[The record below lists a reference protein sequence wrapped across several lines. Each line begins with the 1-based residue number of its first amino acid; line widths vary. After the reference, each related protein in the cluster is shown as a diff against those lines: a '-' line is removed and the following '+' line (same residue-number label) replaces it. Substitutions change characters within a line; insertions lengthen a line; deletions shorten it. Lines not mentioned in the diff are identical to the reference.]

1 MKNLLQIIVRFHFTI
16 LFLIIE
22 LVCFLLIVN
31 YNNYHKTV
39 FLNSNNAI
47 SGGIYDKVTSF
58 SEYINLSTINDQL
71 SNENT
76 LLHNLLAENYKSSA
90 DSFFFYEDSLFK
102 QQYIYRSAKVIN
114 NSINKQQNYIT
125 LNKGKNQGI
134 KPEMG
139 VVANNGVIGIVK
151 SVSDNY
157 STVLS
162 LLNSRL
168 KISAKIK
175 KNNHH
180 GSLYWDGKDYRKAK
194 LIEIPSHVDIKIGDT
209 ITTSSFSSVFPEG
222 ILLGTAYEVLPSTG
236 GNFREVIV
244 LISNDFNQLSY
255 VDVIGDL
262 LKNERLEL
270 EKEVEK

>member
-1 MKNLLQIIVRFHFTI
+1 M
-16 LFLIIE
+16 
-22 LVCFLLIVN
+22 VCLLLIVN
-31 YNNYHKTV
+31 NNNYHKTV

-58 SEYINLSTINDQL
+58 SDYIRLTNINDQL
-71 SNENT
+71 SKENT
-76 LLHNLLAENYKSSA
+76 LLHNLLAENFKYSA
-90 DSFFFYEDSLFK
+90 DSFFYYEDSIFK
-102 QQYIYRSAKVIN
+102 QQFVYRSAKVIN
-114 NSINKQQNYIT
+114 NSINKQRNYIT
-125 LNKGKNQGI
+125 LNKGRKQGI

-139 VVANNGVIGIVK
+139 VIANNSVIGIVK
-151 SVSDNY
+151 SVSNNY

-180 GSLYWDGKDYRKAK
+180 GSLYWDGKDYRKAR
-194 LIEIPSHVDIKIGDT
+194 LTEIPSHVEINIGDT
-209 ITTSSFSSVFPEG
+209 IITSSFSSIFPEG
-222 ILLGTAYEVLPSTG
+222 LLLGTASEVLPSSG
-236 GNFREVIV
+236 GNFREIIV
-244 LISNDFNQLSY
+244 LLSNDFNQLSY

-270 EKEVEK
+270 EEGFEK

>member
-1 MKNLLQIIVRFHFTI
+1 MKNLIQIIVRFHFTI

-22 LVCFLLIVN
+22 LVCFLLIIN
-31 YNNYHKTV
+31 NNNYHKTV

-47 SGGIYDKVTSF
+47 SGDIYNKVSTF
-58 SEYINLSTINDQL
+58 SDYIRLSTINDQL
-71 SNENT
+71 STENT
-76 LLHNLLAENYKSSA
+76 LLHNLLSKNYKLSA
-90 DSFFFYEDSLFK
+90 DSFFFYEDSVFK
-102 QQYIYRSAKVIN
+102 QQYVYRSAKVIN
-114 NSINKQQNYIT
+114 NSINKQRNYIT

-134 KPEMG
+134 EPEMG
-139 VVANNGVIGIVK
+139 VVANNGVVGIVK

-180 GSLYWDGKDYRKAK
+180 GSLYWDGKDYRRAR
-194 LIEIPSHVDIKIGDT
+194 LIEIPSHVDIKVGDT

-222 ILLGTAYEVLPSTG
+222 ILLGIADKILPSAG

>member
-1 MKNLLQIIVRFHFTI
+1 MKNLIQLIVRFHFAI
-16 LFLIIE
+16 LFIIIE
-22 LVCFLLIVN
+22 LVCFLLIVSH
-31 YNNYHKTV
+31 NNYHKTV

-47 SGGIYDKVTSF
+47 SGGIYEKVNTF
-58 SEYINLSTINDQL
+58 SDYIRLTKINDQL
-71 SNENT
+71 STENT
-76 LLHNLLAENYKSSA
+76 HLQNLLSENYKLTA

-102 QQYIYRSAKVIN
+102 QQYVYRTAKVIN
-114 NSINKQQNYIT
+114 NSINKQRNYIT

-139 VVANNGVIGIVK
+139 VVANKGVVGIVK

-180 GSLYWDGKDYRKAK
+180 GSLYWDGKDYRRAR
-194 LIEIPSHVDIKIGDT
+194 LIEIPSHVDIRVGDT

-222 ILLGTAYEVLPSTG
+222 LLLGIADEILPSTG
-236 GNFREVIV
+236 GNFREIIV

-262 LKNERLEL
+262 LKKERLKL

>member
-22 LVCFLLIVN
+22 LVCLLLIVN
-31 YNNYHKTV
+31 NNNYHKTV

-47 SGGIYDKVTSF
+47 SGGIYEKVTSF
-58 SEYINLSTINDQL
+58 SDYIRLTEINDKLST
-71 SNENT
+71 ENT
-76 LLHNLLAENYKSSA
+76 LLHNLLAENYKLSA
-90 DSFFFYEDSLFK
+90 DSFFYYEDSLFK
-102 QQYIYRSAKVIN
+102 QQYVYRSAKIIN
-114 NSINKQQNYIT
+114 NSINKQRNYIT
-125 LNKGKNQGI
+125 LDKGRNQGI

-139 VVANNGVIGIVK
+139 VITSNGAIGIIK

-180 GSLYWDGKDYRKAK
+180 GSLYWDGKDYRKAR
-194 LIEIPSHVDIKIGDT
+194 LTEIPSHVDINVGDT
-209 ITTSSFSSVFPEG
+209 IITSSYSSVFPEG
-222 ILLGTAYEVLPSTG
+222 VLLGTADEILPTTG
-236 GNFREVIV
+236 GNFREIII
-244 LISNDFNQLSY
+244 LLSNDFNQLSY
-255 VDVIGDL
+255 VNVIGDL
-262 LKNERLEL
+262 LKNERIEL
-270 EKEVEK
+270 ETEVEK

>member
-22 LVCFLLIVN
+22 LVCFILIVN
-31 YNNYHKTV
+31 NNNYHKTI

-58 SEYINLSTINDQL
+58 SDYIRLTKINDQL
-71 SNENT
+71 SSENT
-76 LLHNLLAENYKSSA
+76 LLHNLLSENYKLTA

-102 QQYIYRSAKVIN
+102 QQYVYRSAKIIS
-114 NSINKQQNYIT
+114 NSINKQRNYIT
-125 LNKGKNQGI
+125 LNKGRNQGI
-134 KPEMG
+134 EPEMG
-139 VVANNGVIGIVK
+139 VVANNGVVGIVK

-180 GSLYWDGKDYRKAK
+180 GSLYWDGKDYRKGR
-194 LIEIPSHVDIKIGDT
+194 LIEIPSHVNINVGDT
-209 ITTSSFSSVFPEG
+209 ILTSSYSSVFPEG
-222 ILLGTAYEVLPSTG
+222 LLIGTADEVLPSTG
-236 GNFREVIV
+236 GNFKEIII
-244 LISNDFNQLSY
+244 LLSNDFNQLSY

-262 LKNERLEL
+262 LKSERLEL

>member
-1 MKNLLQIIVRFHFTI
+1 M
-16 LFLIIE
+16 
-22 LVCFLLIVN
+22 VCFLLIVN
-31 YNNYHKTV
+31 NNNYHKTI
-39 FLNSNNAI
+39 FLNSNNAL
-47 SGGIYDKVTSF
+47 SGGIYNKVTSF
-58 SEYINLSTINDQL
+58 SDYIRLTEINDQL
-71 SNENT
+71 SKENT
-76 LLHNLLAENYKSSA
+76 QLHNLLSENYKLTA
-90 DSFFFYEDSLFK
+90 DSFFFFEDSLFK
-102 QQYIYRSAKVIN
+102 QQYVYRSAKVIN
-114 NSINKQQNYIT
+114 NSINKQRNYIT
-125 LNKGKNQGI
+125 LNKGRKHGI

-139 VVANNGVIGIVK
+139 VIANNGVVGIVK

-180 GSLYWDGKDYRKAK
+180 GSLYWDGKDYRRAK
-194 LIEIPSHVDIKIGDT
+194 LIEIPSHVNINVGDT

-222 ILLGTAYEVLPSTG
+222 ILIGTADKILPSSG
-236 GNFREVIV
+236 GNFREIIV
-244 LISNDFNQLSY
+244 LLSNDFNQLAY

>member
-22 LVCFLLIVN
+22 LVCLLLIVN
-31 YNNYHKTV
+31 NNNYHKTV

-47 SGGIYDKVTSF
+47 SGGIYEKVTSF
-58 SEYINLSTINDQL
+58 SGYIRLTEINDKL
-71 SNENT
+71 SSENT
-76 LLHNLLAENYKSSA
+76 LLHNLLAENYKLSA
-90 DSFFFYEDSLFK
+90 DSFFYYEDSLFK
-102 QQYIYRSAKVIN
+102 QQYVYRSAKIIN
-114 NSINKQQNYIT
+114 NSINKQRNYIT
-125 LNKGKNQGI
+125 LDKGRNQGI

-139 VVANNGVIGIVK
+139 VITSNGAIGIIK

-180 GSLYWDGKDYRKAK
+180 GSLYWDGKDYRKAR
-194 LIEIPSHVDIKIGDT
+194 LTEIPSHVDINVGDT
-209 ITTSSFSSVFPEG
+209 IITSSYSSVFPEG
-222 ILLGTAYEVLPSTG
+222 VLLGTADEILPTTG
-236 GNFREVIV
+236 GNFREIIV
-244 LISNDFNQLSY
+244 LLSNDFNQLSY
-255 VDVIGDL
+255 VNVIGDL
-262 LKNERLEL
+262 LKKERIEL
-270 EKEVEK
+270 ETEVEK

>member
-22 LVCFLLIVN
+22 LVCFILIVN
-31 YNNYHKTV
+31 NNNYHKTI

-58 SEYINLSTINDQL
+58 SDYIRLTKINDQL
-71 SNENT
+71 SSENT
-76 LLHNLLAENYKSSA
+76 LLHNLLSENYKLTA

-102 QQYIYRSAKVIN
+102 QQYVYRSAKIIS
-114 NSINKQQNYIT
+114 NSINKQRNYIT
-125 LNKGKNQGI
+125 LNKGRNQGI
-134 KPEMG
+134 EPEMG
-139 VVANNGVIGIVK
+139 VVANNSVVGIVK

-180 GSLYWDGKDYRKAK
+180 GSLYWDGKDYRKGR
-194 LIEIPSHVDIKIGDT
+194 LIEIPSHVNINVGDT
-209 ITTSSFSSVFPEG
+209 ILTSSYSSVFPEG
-222 ILLGTAYEVLPSTG
+222 LLIGTADEILPSTG
-236 GNFREVIV
+236 GNFKEIII
-244 LISNDFNQLSY
+244 LLSNDFNQLSY

-262 LKNERLEL
+262 LKSERLEL

>member
-1 MKNLLQIIVRFHFTI
+1 MKNLLQLIVRFHFTI

-31 YNNYHKTV
+31 NNNYHKTI
-39 FLNSNNAI
+39 FLNSNNAL
-47 SGGIYDKVTSF
+47 SGGIYNKVTSF
-58 SEYINLSTINDQL
+58 SDYIRLTEINDQL
-71 SNENT
+71 SKENT
-76 LLHNLLAENYKSSA
+76 QLHNLLSENYKLTA
-90 DSFFFYEDSLFK
+90 DSFFFFEDSLFK
-102 QQYIYRSAKVIN
+102 QQYVYRSAKVIN
-114 NSINKQQNYIT
+114 NSINKQRNYIT
-125 LNKGKNQGI
+125 LNKGRKHGI

-139 VVANNGVIGIVK
+139 VIANNGVVGIVK

-180 GSLYWDGKDYRKAK
+180 GSLYWDGKDYRRAK
-194 LIEIPSHVDIKIGDT
+194 LIEIPSHVNINVGDT

-222 ILLGTAYEVLPSTG
+222 ILIGTADKILPSSG
-236 GNFREVIV
+236 GNFREIIV
-244 LISNDFNQLSY
+244 LLSNDFNQLAY

>member
-22 LVCFLLIVN
+22 LVCFILIVN
-31 YNNYHKTV
+31 NNNYHKTI

-58 SEYINLSTINDQL
+58 SDYIRLTKINDQL
-71 SNENT
+71 SSENT
-76 LLHNLLAENYKSSA
+76 LLHNLLSENYKLTA

-102 QQYIYRSAKVIN
+102 QQYVYRSAKIIS
-114 NSINKQQNYIT
+114 NSINKQRNYIT
-125 LNKGKNQGI
+125 LNKGRNQGI
-134 KPEMG
+134 EPEMG
-139 VVANNGVIGIVK
+139 VVANNGVVGIVK

-180 GSLYWDGKDYRKAK
+180 GSLYWDGKDYRKGR
-194 LIEIPSHVDIKIGDT
+194 LIEIPSHVNINVGDT
-209 ITTSSFSSVFPEG
+209 ILTSSYSSVFPEG
-222 ILLGTAYEVLPSTG
+222 LLIGTADEILPSTG
-236 GNFREVIV
+236 GNFKEIII
-244 LISNDFNQLSY
+244 LLSNDFNQLSY

-262 LKNERLEL
+262 LKSERLEL

>member
-22 LVCFLLIVN
+22 LVCLLLIVN
-31 YNNYHKTV
+31 NNNYHKTV

-47 SGGIYDKVTSF
+47 SGGIYEKVTSF
-58 SEYINLSTINDQL
+58 SGYIRLTEINDKL
-71 SNENT
+71 SSENT
-76 LLHNLLAENYKSSA
+76 LLHNLLAENYKLSA
-90 DSFFFYEDSLFK
+90 DSFFYYEDSLFK
-102 QQYIYRSAKVIN
+102 QQYVYRSAKIIN
-114 NSINKQQNYIT
+114 NSINKQRNYIT
-125 LNKGKNQGI
+125 LDKGRNQGI

-139 VVANNGVIGIVK
+139 VITSNGAIGIIK

-180 GSLYWDGKDYRKAK
+180 GSLYWDGKDYRKAR
-194 LIEIPSHVDIKIGDT
+194 LTEIPSHVDINVGDT
-209 ITTSSFSSVFPEG
+209 IITSSYSSVFPEG
-222 ILLGTAYEVLPSTG
+222 VLLGTADEILPTTG
-236 GNFREVIV
+236 GNFREIII
-244 LISNDFNQLSY
+244 LLSNDFNQLSY
-255 VDVIGDL
+255 VNVIGDL
-262 LKNERLEL
+262 LKNERIEL
-270 EKEVEK
+270 ETEVEK

>member
-22 LVCFLLIVN
+22 LVCLLLIVN
-31 YNNYHKTV
+31 NNNYHKTV

-47 SGGIYDKVTSF
+47 SGGIYEKVTSF
-58 SEYINLSTINDQL
+58 SGYIRLTEINDKL
-71 SNENT
+71 SSENT
-76 LLHNLLAENYKSSA
+76 LLHNLLAENYKLSA
-90 DSFFFYEDSLFK
+90 DSFFYYEDSLFK
-102 QQYIYRSAKVIN
+102 QQYVYRSAKIIN
-114 NSINKQQNYIT
+114 NSINKQRNYIT
-125 LNKGKNQGI
+125 LDKGRNQGI

-139 VVANNGVIGIVK
+139 VITSNGAIGIIK

-180 GSLYWDGKDYRKAK
+180 GSLYWDGKDYRKAR
-194 LIEIPSHVDIKIGDT
+194 LTEIPSHVDINVGDT
-209 ITTSSFSSVFPEG
+209 IITSSYSSVFPEG
-222 ILLGTAYEVLPSTG
+222 VLLGTADEILPTTG
-236 GNFREVIV
+236 GNFREIIV
-244 LISNDFNQLSY
+244 LLSNDFNQLSY
-255 VDVIGDL
+255 VNVIGDL
-262 LKNERLEL
+262 LKNERIEL
-270 EKEVEK
+270 ETEVEK

>member
-1 MKNLLQIIVRFHFTI
+1 MKNLIQLIVRFHFTI

-22 LVCFLLIVN
+22 LVCLLLIISN
-31 YNNYHKTV
+31 NNYHKTV
-39 FLNSNNAI
+39 FLNSNEAI
-47 SGGIYDKVTSF
+47 SGDIYNKVSTF
-58 SEYINLSTINDQL
+58 SDYVKLSAINDQL
-71 SNENT
+71 SAENT
-76 LLHNLLAENYKSSA
+76 QLHNQLSKRYSVSA
-90 DSFFFYEDSLFK
+90 DSFSFHKDSLFK
-102 QQYIYRSAKVIN
+102 QQYVYRSAKVIN
-114 NSINKQQNYIT
+114 NSINKQRNYIT
-125 LNKGKNQGI
+125 LNKGRNQGI
-134 KPEMG
+134 EPEMG
-139 VVANNGVIGIVK
+139 VVANNRVVGIVK

-168 KISAKIK
+168 KISARIK

-180 GSLYWDGKDYRKAK
+180 GSLYWDGKDYRRAR
-194 LIEIPSHVDIKIGDT
+194 LIEIPSHVDIKVGDT

-222 ILLGTAYEVLPSTG
+222 LLLGVADEILPSTG
-236 GNFREVIV
+236 GNFREVII

-262 LKNERLEL
+262 LKNERIEL

>member
-31 YNNYHKTV
+31 NNNYHKTV

-47 SGGIYDKVTSF
+47 SGGIYNRVNSF
-58 SEYINLSTINDQL
+58 SDYVRLTKINDQL

-76 LLHNLLAENYKSSA
+76 LLHNLLSENYKLSA
-90 DSFFFYEDSLFK
+90 DSFFFYEDTLFK
-102 QQYIYRSAKVIN
+102 QQYVYRSAKVIN
-114 NSINKQQNYIT
+114 NSINKQRNYIT
-125 LNKGKNQGI
+125 LNKGRNQGI
-134 KPEMG
+134 QPEMG

-180 GSLYWDGKDYRKAK
+180 GSFYWDGKDYRKAR

-222 ILLGTAYEVLPSTG
+222 ILLGTADEVLPSTG

-244 LISNDFNQLSY
+244 LLSNDFNQISY